1 MASVWVTG
9 HRGYLGECVVRCA
22 ADRGWRIVTTEGR
35 LQDLPAA
42 SVAADAVIHC
52 AGALRHRGDAGQHAS
67 HVEGT
72 LGMLGALTGS
82 APIVYASSRSAY
94 GAHVGDCIPDGAA
107 CRPVDAYGRAKLDA
121 EQLIAMSGSAFTL
134 LRLSVL
140 IGAGMGRDGE
150 AFLRTALHTAMA
162 GSVVSRFCPDR
173 AHDALDV
180 WTAARA
186 CVAALEAGPSGRI
199 YNLAGPARS
208 MHASLAALISV
219 VPQGTLV
226 DSWAGAA
233 PIPVLD
239 CSDWVRAFGAIDPL
253 DDMRLFESWA
263 QWLKAGVES
272 GLPEVGRFPYGR
284 N

>member
-42 SVAADAVIHC
+42 SVVADAVIHC

-67 HVEGT
+67 HVDGT

-82 APIVYASSRSAY
+82 VPIVYASSRSVY
-94 GAHVGDCIPDGAA
+94 GAHVGDRIPDGAA

-121 EQLIAMSGSAFTL
+121 EQSIAMSGSTFTL

-140 IGAGMGRDGE
+140 IGAGVSRDGE
-150 AFLRTALHTAMA
+150 AFLRTALHTARA
-162 GSVVSRFCPDR
+162 GGAVSRFCPDR
-173 AHDALDV
+173 AHDALGV

-186 CVAALEAGPSGRI
+186 CVAALEAGPSCRI
-199 YNLAGPARS
+199 YNLPGPARS
-208 MHASLAALISV
+208 MHASLAALMLV

-226 DSWAGAA
+226 DSWAGTA

-239 CSDWVRAFGAIDPL
+239 SSDWVRDFGAIDQL
-253 DDMRLFESWA
+253 DDMKLFAAWV
-263 QWLKAGVES
+263 QWLEAGGQS
-272 GLPEVGRFPYGR
+272 GLPEVDRFPFGR